1 MTTTQPAAVPRR
13 ALPDG
18 GPAVRVRGL
27 VKRYAGRAVVDGLDL
42 DVRSGECFALLG
54 PNGPGKTTPV
64 EILAGLRRRDG
75 GTAEVLGQ
83 DRGAGDRAWRG
94 IIGVVGQTTGIG
106 NALSVRET
114 LDHFA
119 VYHAAPED
127 SGVLLEAVGLTGSAG
142 TRVDRL
148 SGGQRRR
155 LEVALGVQGRRSCC
169 SSTSRPP
176 VWTRRPGGTSG
187 PSSRGCGTAARPSS

>member
-1 MTTTQPAAVPRR
+1 M
-13 ALPDG
+13 
-18 GPAVRVRGL
+18 RGL

-42 DVRSGECFALLG
+42 DVRPGECFALLG
-54 PNGPGKTTPV
+54 PNGAGQTTTV
-64 EILAGLRRRDG
+64 EVLAGLRRRDG
-75 GTAEVLGQ
+75 GTVEVLGQ
-83 DRGAGDRAWRG
+83 DPGAGDRAWRG
-94 IIGVVGQTTGIG
+94 STGVVGQTTGIG

-155 LEVALGVQGRRSCC
+155 LEVALGVQGRRGCC

-187 PSSRGCGTAARPSS
+187 RSSRGCATAARPSS